1 MNTVLNT
8 IAREIPHQTS
18 RFVFPSEI
26 AASRWARTIAGM
38 RGIRSV
44 ALNRFLSWKRF
55 KEQLIQAE
63 LGDREPVHQVLRK
76 FFVEALIRK
85 NAEAAQR
92 SSSDQ
97 EALGSGIAATTGLP
111 FRSLIPL
118 DFAEGG
124 NIFAG
129 QITAILP
136 ALKRLKTQREAAAL
150 IGEDDED
157 RDFALLEREY
167 AGFLMGHR
175 LFEPDWERLSLEHT
189 NHHYYLFFPETI
201 EDFAAYEE
209 QLRDTPAITLVT
221 NADTESPAS
230 FFYYDSFRAELRAT
244 VLELRRLHETE
255 GILYED
261 MALSVPELEDLEPY
275 ILRECSLYNIPVHS
289 QLRQPLADQ
298 GTGRLFPLIQDC
310 VANNFSFVSLKSLVL
325 NERLPWRYPTLNRK
339 LIEFGITNNCV
350 SAYREN
356 GHIRDVWIE
365 AFRRSPR
372 EERLRRYYDDL
383 KAALRAIVDAESFT
397 ELRKQYRAFQGWPW
411 SKAAGVLEQD
421 ATGTSEGAA
430 VPDSAQGFLC
440 PDACSTQGDAI
451 LGRCMEELSAL
462 VELEGE
468 YPECIPV
475 SPFTFY
481 VSVLEKQPG
490 PLGREPGVWLFPY
503 RAAAGAPFTCHFVLN
518 ASQKAT
524 TVLYQPLKFL
534 RQDKRKRLGL
544 TDTDASAAFF
554 RLYRLEAQGAFK
566 AYSRISAAK
575 ETVSGWVIPHS
586 FFSGTTVPAPV
597 PPDPFLL
604 ERDWWAAGGSAGN
617 ADNQVPFPAR
627 LFSIQQVGFKQWR
640 TVLEGSRAVSFNLLK
655 GPFPCGDYAQLVN
668 SRITEKQRTAVSEE
682 QQAAV
687 LLKVSAT
694 DLNNF
699 FTCPALWFLQKIFNL
714 EEFSLE
720 ANLLDDASL
729 GMLYHEILRKVFTRI
744 RTEDQRFE
752 PRRMED
758 YRFWVR
764 QYTNE
769 AACQYPAFQGP
780 LAAPILVS
788 LSRAI
793 ARRLSRLLQTELTYF
808 AGFSVEELE
817 TVLESVQGG
826 ILLTGKL
833 DRVSVSRDHEPCI
846 IDYKTGTPP
855 TKKDS
860 TDTEAFPLKNFQMPM
875 YVKLYEE
882 KTSVPVDGAFFM
894 SINQHDITAV
904 VGKPE
909 RKQGHDREEYQPT
922 LDALETY
929 IRHFE
934 QAVGRLNFSPEV
946 IPFTDCLTCVYK
958 NICRTTFSLNAG
970 SSGDAAPGTEDA
982 YAL

>member
-63 LGDREPVHQVLRK
+63 LGDREPVPLVLRK

-92 SSSDQ
+92 SSSDR
-97 EALGSGIAATTGLP
+97 EAPGTATGLP

-118 DFAEGG
+118 EFAEGG
-124 NIFAG
+124 SIFAG

-136 ALKRLKTQREAAAL
+136 ALKRLKTQREAL

-167 AGFLMGHR
+167 AGFLIEHC
-175 LFEPDWERLSLEHT
+175 LFEPGWERLSLEHT
-189 NHHYYLFFPETI
+189 NHHYYLFFPEAI
-201 EDFAAYEE
+201 EDFADYEA
-209 QLRDTPAITLVT
+209 QLRDAPAITLIT
-221 NADTESPAS
+221 NAETESPAS

-289 QLRQPLADQ
+289 QLRQPLAAQ
-298 GTGRLFPLIQDC
+298 GTGRLFPLIRDC

-325 NERLPWRYPTLNRK
+325 NERIPWRYPALNRK

-356 GHIRDVWIE
+356 GQIRDVWIE
-365 AFRRSPR
+365 AFRRSPQ
-372 EERLRRYYDDL
+372 EERLRRYYEDM
-383 KAALRAIVDAESFT
+383 KAALRAIVDSKSFT
-397 ELRKQYRAFQGWPW
+397 ELRKQYRAFQGW
-411 SKAAGVLEQD
+411 SKAAGAQTE
-421 ATGTSEGAA
+421 TSEGA
-430 VPDSAQGFLC
+430 PDSAQGFLC
-440 PDACSTQGDAI
+440 RDACSTQGDAI

-481 VSVLEKQPG
+481 VSVLEKQCSG
-490 PLGREPGVWLFPY
+490 PLGQEPGVWLFPY

-534 RQDKRKRLGL
+534 RQDKRLGL
-544 TDTDASAAFF
+544 TDTDASAVFF
-554 RLYRLEAQGAFK
+554 RLYRIGAQEAFK
-566 AYSRISAAK
+566 TYSRISAAK

-586 FFSGTTVPAPV
+586 FFSGTTVTAPV
-597 PPDPFLL
+597 PPHDPFLL
-604 ERDWWAAGGSAGN
+604 ERDWWGGSAGN
-617 ADNQVPFPAR
+617 ADPFPAR
-627 LFSIQQVGFKQWR
+627 LFSIQHAGFKQWR
-640 TVLEGSRAVSFNLLK
+640 TVLEGSRAGSFNLLK
-655 GPFPCGDYAQLVN
+655 DPFPCGDYSQLVN
-668 SRITEKQRTAVSEE
+668 SRITEKQRTAVSEK

-699 FTCPALWFLQKIFNL
+699 FICPALWFFQKIFNL

-729 GMLYHEILRKVFTRI
+729 GMLYHEILCKVFTRI

-752 PRRMED
+752 PRRLED
-758 YRFWVR
+758 YRSWIR

-793 ARRLSRLLQTELTYF
+793 ARRLSRILQTELKYF
-808 AGFSVEELE
+808 AGFSVGELE

-826 ILLTGKL
+826 ILLKGKL

-860 TDTEAFPLKNFQMPM
+860 TDTEAFPLKNFQMPV

-882 KTSVPVDGAFFM
+882 KTGVSVGGAFFM

-934 QAVGRLNFSPEV
+934 QAIGRLHFSPEV

-958 NICRTTFSLNAG
+958 NICRTTFSLNAS
-970 SSGDAAPGTEDA
+970 SSGDATPGTDVYRTEDA
-982 YAL
+982 HVL